1 MKPGYWDYQREV
13 EDWHFWFR
21 TRRRILEAL
30 LARAEVPA
38 GARILD
44 VGCGAGGNAASL
56 SRFGRVYGLDREAAA
71 LSAGRER
78 PYAARVKATAERLPF
93 RAGRFDVVVSLD
105 LLEHLADD
113 AAGVAELARV
123 LKPGGLLCVFVPALR
138 ALWGYNDDLSEHRRR
153 YTRGELVRAVG
164 GAGLAVEY
172 ASYFNVLL
180 APPLLVVRRAVRL
193 LGVRT
198 RYEHPTRRGAMDRV
212 LGALF
217 GAEVPLIARGLRFPV
232 GVSLACLGR
241 KPLALESG
249 QGGTATGGTRWLS

>member
-30 LARAEVPA
+30 LLRAGVPA
-38 GARILD
+38 EARILD

-56 SRFGRVYGLDREAAA
+56 ARFGHVYGLDRESAA
-71 LSAGRER
+71 LAAGAER
-78 PYAARVKATAERLPF
+78 PYVARVKATAERLPF
-93 RAGRFDVVVSLD
+93 QGGRFDVVVSLD
-105 LLEHLADD
+105 LLEHLDD
-113 AAGVAELARV
+113 DGAGVTELARV

-153 YTRGELVRAVG
+153 YTRGELVRTVAAG
-164 GAGLAVEY
+164 GLLVEH

-180 APPLLVVRRAVRL
+180 APPLLLVRRAVRL
-193 LGVRT
+193 LGLKT
-198 RYEHPTRRGAMDRV
+198 RYEHPTRRGAMDAV

-217 GAEVPLIARGLRFPV
+217 GAEVPLLARGARFPI
-232 GVSLACLGR
+232 GVSLFCLGR
-241 KPLALESG
+241 KP
-249 QGGTATGGTRWLS
+249 QPVV